1 MSDWY
6 SNIGGTYGLG
16 NAGMPADWAPEPA
29 QVTVNP
35 AAPNAAPGAA
45 DAYARQGGGPPPPAA
60 PPPPPTSGLGSWF
73 GLLGGGG
80 AAPAAPQAGT
90 APGWQ
95 QGAVGL
101 GLGLLSGNPFNKWG
115 KALEGY
121 QRGAAADVAR
131 QQLANTYGYQQQSLA
146 QTAQLQREHM
156 QLQRELA
163 YKPQVQFRQ
172 NEETGEWEALQYD
185 PRSGSVKNVPIEQ
198 AGKIAGQQGVPSTW
212 EHPLTKQQ
220 MPFPPGIDTPRAKKE
235 FLRKIAD
242 VQADI
247 AAGKTT
253 WWQWL
258 QQQYY
263 GTQPSS
269 GSKVEPGK
277 TIGERKQFKQ
287 GWGVWNGNAW
297 IKER

>member
-1 MSDWY
+1 M
-6 SNIGGTYGLG
+6 
-16 NAGMPADWAPEPA
+16 
-29 QVTVNP
+29 
-35 AAPNAAPGAA
+35 
-45 DAYARQGGGPPPPAA
+45 
-60 PPPPPTSGLGSWF
+60 
-73 GLLGGGG
+73 
-80 AAPAAPQAGT
+80 

-115 KALEGY
+115 RALEGY

-146 QTAQLQREHM
+146 QTARLQREHM
-156 QLQRELA
+156 ALQRELA
-163 YKPQVQFRQ
+163 YKPQVTFRQ
-172 NEETGEWEALQYD
+172 NEETGDWEALQYD
-185 PRSGSVKNVPIEQ
+185 PKSGEVKSVPIEQ
-198 AGKIAGQQGVPSTW
+198 ANKIAGQEGVAKTFR
-212 EHPLTKQQ
+212 HPLTGQN
-220 MPFPPGIDTPRAKKE
+220 MPFPPGIAESPRARRE
-235 FLRKIAD
+235 FLRKLSD
-242 VQADI
+242 VEADI

-263 GTQPSS
+263 GAGGGAARQ
-269 GSKVEPGK
+269 VEPGK